1 MTSLLTTMLSTA
13 QKVVA
18 RKRTQMILINTT
30 KLVALVLST

>member
-13 QKVVA
+13 QLVVA
-18 RKRTQMILINTT
+18 RKRAHMILINTT